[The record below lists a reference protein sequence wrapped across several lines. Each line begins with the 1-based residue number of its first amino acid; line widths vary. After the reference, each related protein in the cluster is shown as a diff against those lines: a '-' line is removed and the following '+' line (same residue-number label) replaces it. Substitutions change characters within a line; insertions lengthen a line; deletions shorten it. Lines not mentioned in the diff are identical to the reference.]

1 MINVVAALF
10 FVFTGKVLWGFALAM
25 AVGSLIGGHFGG
37 RLAGW
42 LDPKTLRAVVVVFGL
57 AVSTYYFVT

>member
-1 MINVVAALF
+1 
-10 FVFTGKVLWGFALAM
+10 M
-25 AVGSLIGGHFGG
+25 AFGSLVGGHFGG

-57 AVSTYYFVT
+57 AVSAYYFIT